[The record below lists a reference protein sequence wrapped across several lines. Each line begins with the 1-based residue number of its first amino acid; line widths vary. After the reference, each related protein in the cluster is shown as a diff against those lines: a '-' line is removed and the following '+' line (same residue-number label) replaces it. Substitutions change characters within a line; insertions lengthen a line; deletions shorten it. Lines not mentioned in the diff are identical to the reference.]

1 MTQPQPPYDSGDQPG
16 AWTTQPGPYGTWP
29 QQPPPAPQPPK
40 RTGLIVG
47 LSAALV
53 LAVVTLVVVLLAG
66 EGDDAET
73 PQAAPVA
80 TSSSAPSSSAP
91 SSSAPSSSAPPSTP
105 PRPRY
110 TPPAAAPTIGSDS
123 MVEQAFREV
132 VLENGIAP
140 RYGTAD
146 EAVELGKAV
155 CDFYDRGIW
164 SSSEEPVRMMRDSG
178 FTEYDARFFL
188 GLSIG
193 AFCPQHADE
202 L

>member
-1 MTQPQPPYDSGDQPG
+1 MTQPQPPYDVGDQPG
-16 AWTTQPGPYGTWP
+16 AWSTQPGPYGTWP
-29 QQPPPAPQPPK
+29 QQQPPAPQPPK
-40 RTGLIVG
+40 RTGVIVG

-53 LAVVTLVVVLLAG
+53 LAVVTLVVVLLAD
-66 EGDDAET
+66 EGDDTET

-80 TSSSAPSSSAP
+80 TSSIAPSSSAA
-91 SSSAPSSSAPPSTP
+91 APTP
-105 PRPRY
+105 ARPRS
-110 TPPAAAPTIGSDS
+110 TPPAATPTFGSGS

-146 EAVELGKAV
+146 EAVELGEAV

-164 SSSEEPVRMMRDSG
+164 STSEEPVRMMMDNG
-178 FTEYDARFFL
+178 FTEYDARFFV